1 MVGSPSSS
9 SGKRASN
16 TTLGALGTT
25 KAGKGGSTMANGKS
39 ERGIAVHERRRPD
52 ALGWPE
58 DIDRLLEGAFR
69 FPRHWRQLWPAWR
82 ELRRKALWMPEMDV
96 FEREGKTIVR
106 VDLPGMKREDIDVV
120 IEGDLLVIHGHR
132 EEEKET
138 KEESYY
144 CAERASGA
152 FSRAI
157 TLPEGVTAESI
168 EATYQDGVLEVV
180 MPTPKTAM
188 TKSTKVPVK

>member
-1 MVGSPSSS
+1 MGQKS
-9 SGKRASN
+9 ALLESN
-16 TTLGALGTT
+16 TTLGTLGTIKNG
-25 KAGKGGSTMANGKS
+25 KAGSTMENGKQR
-39 ERGIAVHERRRPD
+39 ERDIAVHERRRLG
-52 ALGWPE
+52 ALAWPQE
-58 DIDRLLEGAFR
+58 VDRMVEHVFR
-69 FPRHWRQLWPAWR
+69 FPRRWRRLPEGR
-82 ELRRKALWMPEMDV
+82 EFGREALWMPEMDV

-106 VDLPGMKREDIDVV
+106 VDLPGMKREGIDVV
-120 IEGDLLVIHGHR
+120 IEGDMLVIHGHR

-138 KEESYY
+138 KEENYY

-157 TLPEGVTAESI
+157 TLPEDVNAESI

-180 MPTPKTAM
+180 MPTPTAAP